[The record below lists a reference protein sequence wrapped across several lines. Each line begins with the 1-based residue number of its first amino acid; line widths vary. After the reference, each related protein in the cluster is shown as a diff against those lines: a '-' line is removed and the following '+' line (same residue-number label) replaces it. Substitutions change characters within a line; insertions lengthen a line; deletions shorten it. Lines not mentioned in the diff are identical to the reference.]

1 MGVNPD
7 GSGAEGSAF
16 IPIGHEIQSSI
27 SVDENRFVCT
37 GPFEGDIW
45 SGDDYFFPINTLP
58 ECTITGGRSETGAG
72 NCFSHDKQDESVRA
86 VSASVIVEKEVPGR
100 VFPGILT

>member
-1 MGVNPD
+1 MPEAGIILKSQMLCSKIVGVNPD

-45 SGDDYFFPINTLP
+45 SGDDYFSL
-58 ECTITGGRSETGAG
+58 
-72 NCFSHDKQDESVRA
+72 
-86 VSASVIVEKEVPGR
+86 
-100 VFPGILT
+100 